1 MSPSFSLQQAV
12 FAALTADAAL
22 TALLGANRIYD
33 DVPQGSALP
42 YLALGQ
48 TSVRDWSTGGD
59 PGTDS
64 GTEHSFTV
72 HAWSKARGKKEAH
85 EILAAVRAALHDQP
99 LALTGHRL
107 INLRHETSDV
117 RRDPDG
123 ETVHGLARFRA
134 VTEPE

>member
-1 MSPSFSLQQAV
+1 MSPSFALQQSV
-12 FAALTADAAL
+12 FAALSADTAL
-22 TALLGANRIYD
+22 TALLGAGRVYD

-42 YLALGQ
+42 YLTLGQ
-48 TSVRDWSTGGD
+48 STARDWSTA
-59 PGTDS
+59 TDS

-99 LALTGHRL
+99 LTLTGHRL
-107 INLRHETSDV
+107 INLRHESTDI

-123 ETVHGLARFRA
+123 ETIHGTARFRA